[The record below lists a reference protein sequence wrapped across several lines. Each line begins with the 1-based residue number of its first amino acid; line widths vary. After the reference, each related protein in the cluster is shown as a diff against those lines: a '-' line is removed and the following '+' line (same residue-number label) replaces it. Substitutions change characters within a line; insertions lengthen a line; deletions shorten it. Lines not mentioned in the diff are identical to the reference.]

1 MFINV
6 EIKEVKA
13 EPERRP
19 RETDLHEESQCLFLS
34 IRAVKALT
42 DLLSTGGRVQ
52 QNVLALHWSKRGFSR
67 TVHSLKEKSIFE
79 KQWRDKKFLLFL
91 LVSVKVLVNAEFS
104 VQCPNHTSRNR
115 NKTVLN

>member
-1 MFINV
+1 
-6 EIKEVKA
+6 
-13 EPERRP
+13 
-19 RETDLHEESQCLFLS
+19 
-34 IRAVKALT
+34 
-42 DLLSTGGRVQ
+42 
-52 QNVLALHWSKRGFSR
+52 
-67 TVHSLKEKSIFE
+67 LKEKSIFE